1 MAPSSFF
8 RQYPHQRKGR
18 PMSRSEKV
26 TFEGST
32 GEALSGILDVPE
44 GPVRGWGVFSHGF
57 TLGKDSPA
65 ASRMCKALA
74 DTGIGMLRF
83 DNLGLGDSAGL
94 WSEGSFSHKV
104 ADTVKAAEFMRDQ
117 DKRISLLVGH
127 SFGGAAV
134 LSAARLIPE
143 LDAVATVGAPFS
155 PKHVEHVFDTA
166 LDKILSEGSAEVDLG
181 GKRLEIR
188 KHFVEDLEN
197 ADLTDCIRQL
207 HKPLMVMHS
216 PTDNT
221 VGIENASTIFQTARH
236 PRNFVSLEG
245 SDHLLTGKG
254 QAVRAARIISAWAE
268 QYLDAAK

>member
-1 MAPSSFF
+1 
-8 RQYPHQRKGR
+8 
-18 PMSRSEKV
+18 MSRSEKV
-26 TFEGST
+26 SFEGST
-32 GEALSGILDVPE
+32 GEILSGIIDVPE
-44 GPVRGWGVFSHGF
+44 GAVRGWGVFSHGF
-57 TLGKDSPA
+57 TLGKDSPS

-83 DNLGLGDSAGL
+83 DNLGLGESAG
-94 WSEGSFSHKV
+94 HKV
-104 ADTVKAAEFMRDQ
+104 ADTVKAAEFMRAQ
-117 DKRISLLVGH
+117 GKAISLLVGH

-134 LSAARLIPE
+134 LSAARQIPE

-155 PKHVEHVFDTA
+155 PKHVAHVFDAA

-181 GKRLEIR
+181 GKRVEIR

-207 HKPLMVMHS
+207 HKPLMVLHS

-236 PRNFVSLEG
+236 PRNFISLEG

-254 QAVRAARIISAWAE
+254 QAARAARIISAWAD
-268 QYLDAAK
+268 QYLDAGH

>member
-1 MAPSSFF
+1 
-8 RQYPHQRKGR
+8 
-18 PMSRSEKV
+18 MSRTERVS
-26 TFEGST
+26 FEGST
-32 GEALSGILDVPE
+32 GEVLSGILDVPE

-104 ADTVKAAEFMRDQ
+104 ADTVKAAEFMRAQ
-117 DKRISLLVGH
+117 GKAVSLLVGH

-134 LSAARLIPE
+134 LSAARQIPG

-155 PKHVEHVFDTA
+155 PKHVAHVFDAA

-181 GKRLEIR
+181 GKRVEIR

-207 HKPLMVMHS
+207 HKPLMVLHS

-254 QAVRAARIISAWAE
+254 QAARAARIISAWAD
-268 QYLDAAK
+268 QYLDAGR

>member
-1 MAPSSFF
+1 
-8 RQYPHQRKGR
+8 
-18 PMSRSEKV
+18 MSRSEKV
-26 TFEGST
+26 SFEGST
-32 GEALSGILDVPE
+32 GELLSGIIDVPE

-57 TLGKDSPA
+57 TLGKDSPS

-83 DNLGLGDSAGL
+83 DNLGLGGSAGE
-94 WSEGSFSHKV
+94 WASGSFSHKV
-104 ADTVKAAEFMRDQ
+104 ADTVKAAEFMRGQ
-117 DKRISLLVGH
+117 GKAISLLVGH

-134 LSAARLIPE
+134 LSAARQIPE

-155 PKHVEHVFDTA
+155 PKHVAHVFDAA
-166 LDKILSEGSAEVDLG
+166 LDKILSEGSAEVILGG
-181 GKRLEIR
+181 GKRVEIR

-254 QAVRAARIISAWAE
+254 QAARAARIISAWAE
-268 QYLDAAK
+268 QYLDAGQ